1 MEVGPLMDPTPLS
14 ATKKDHQQLEREV
27 EDYLAEN
34 NISSLPINILLQVQW
49 IESGTILIL
58 LYCFVFLIEKT
69 KQYNNIKNSILLYCF
84 VNCLNYQVGVGTLSL
99 AIWVRIVLHVNV
111 PKWTYTF
118 LNLSF
123 KIYINTYYFLYMI
136 RF

>member
-1 MEVGPLMDPTPLS
+1 MDPTPLS
-14 ATKKDHQQLEREV
+14 AMKKDQQLEREV
-27 EDYLAEN
+27 EDSLAEN
-34 NISSLPINILLQVQW
+34 NISSLPINILLQVSRIW
-49 IESGTILIL
+49 YDFDIIILFCFF
-58 LYCFVFLIEKT
+58 LYCFVFWIEKT

-84 VNCLNYQVGVGTLSL
+84 VNCLKYQVGVGSLSL
-99 AIWVRIVLHVNV
+99 AIWVRIALHVNV